1 MVSKKDT
8 KAQQCHPLDKIG
20 ITALDVPS
28 CGGDEEQGGACLKGN
43 LDLQKLLAETT
54 AGILRHF
61 VRLRVKVRKKKVEHE
76 QSLEFS

>member
-8 KAQQCHPLDKIG
+8 KAQQCHLLDKIG

-28 CGGDEEQGGACLKGN
+28 CGDEEQGGACLKGN

-61 VRLRVKVRKKKVEHE
+61 VRLRVKVRKKKVERE